1 MTGGSRAD
9 SVHVVG
15 RRRAVKLSDLVGFG
29 LSDTSI
35 IHAIRVYLECIL
47 DVFWMM
53 ITMFQSDYRDIRSH
67 DVLRNVRKIHI
78 FVLYCLTDG
87 REHVVRVSVRVGGV
101 WCRPLRRCV
110 VRWVTATATKLTEL
124 GAELLT

>member
-9 SVHVVG
+9 GVQLVG
-15 RRRAVKLSDLVGFG
+15 RRRAVKLSELVGFG

-67 DVLRNVRKIHI
+67 DVLRNVRRYTLLRLYY
-78 FVLYCLTDG
+78 VLSY
-87 REHVVRVSVRVGGV
+87 
-101 WCRPLRRCV
+101 
-110 VRWVTATATKLTEL
+110 
-124 GAELLT
+124 